1 MKKEKKNTKHIYS
14 ENIDLDVRHEEDRS
28 TSMQESLALFTQSIS
43 AKIISKPP
51 TILPLLEKIYV
62 PNEYDKQSCLKQWK
76 DQAAETQ
83 NDGIMKKKLLEYTN
97 KSGIQGVVAEL
108 NNETLFT
115 KEEVDNINS
124 ATVKQWRCREWY
136 VHKSGFISASKA
148 KIIFGIRCSKEKGL
162 KKDECKLVEDIVN
175 PKVPSHSPSLPDQPQ
190 NARDWGLKHEDS
202 ARRAYYK
209 VESKH
214 HHKLTLESK
223 GFLISSKKPFIGA
236 SVDNIRTCACVE
248 ECAVAMVEYKC
259 PWKHK
264 DKPPK

>member
-1 MKKEKKNTKHIYS
+1 
-14 ENIDLDVRHEEDRS
+14 
-28 TSMQESLALFTQSIS
+28 MQESLALFTQSIS

-136 VHKSGFISASKA
+136 VHKSGFISA
-148 KIIFGIRCSKEKGL
+148 
-162 KKDECKLVEDIVN
+162 
-175 PKVPSHSPSLPDQPQ
+175 
-190 NARDWGLKHEDS
+190 
-202 ARRAYYK
+202 
-209 VESKH
+209 
-214 HHKLTLESK
+214 
-223 GFLISSKKPFIGA
+223 
-236 SVDNIRTCACVE
+236 
-248 ECAVAMVEYKC
+248 
-259 PWKHK
+259 
-264 DKPPK
+264 